1 MCLFQHQIFLY
12 VAFSLV
18 EAFWNGFPSLLLRLK
33 CLRLK
38 YLARKL
44 FSFTVFMRIPEISFI
59 LLNAE
64 NNITIAL

>member
-1 MCLFQHQIFLY
+1 M
-12 VAFSLV
+12 AFSLV

-33 CLRLK
+33 CLRVK
-38 YLARKL
+38 YLTKKF
-44 FSFTVFMRIPEISFI
+44 FSFTVFMRIPEIPFI